1 MPLLRSM
8 DPALILFSVCAAL
21 VGCGP
26 ATPQVYHLS
35 GNVMFEG
42 APVAN
47 GTITFV
53 SEEPSVV
60 DDFAPIDAQGNYQ
73 AQVKAGKKKIVIH
86 ATREE
91 GEVDPVM
98 GSRPLVAYLPPE
110 YSTAALTKLTLDV
123 SADGTH
129 DFHLVKP

>member
-1 MPLLRSM
+1 
-8 DPALILFSVCAAL
+8 
-21 VGCGP
+21 
-26 ATPQVYHLS
+26 
-35 GNVMFEG
+35 MFEG